1 MGRKKV
7 PKMREWFVYFPQGSL
22 QPQLIPVTISSTDS
36 LLTFLYITIGCE
48 SIETVRTGSG
58 SEVVMI
64 MAEEG
69 LFNDMLKPNLIGT
82 ALDDGLIFGGIVLAK
97 EGQRDG
103 EPDIVGFDNMPEAHH
118 IAECAQKVAK
128 EHFRKTLHHLM
139 GDAAKDH
146 YPEFF
151 S

>member
-1 MGRKKV
+1 
-7 PKMREWFVYFPQGSL
+7 MREWFVYFQQGSL

-58 SEVVMI
+58 SGSEIVMI
-64 MAEEG
+64 VDENG
-69 LFNDMLKPNLIGT
+69 LYNDRLKPNLIGG
-82 ALDDGLIFGGIVLAK
+82 ALYNGLIVGGIVLAK

-103 EPDIVGFDNMPEAHH
+103 EPDIVGFDTMPEAQH
-118 IAECAQKVAK
+118 IAECARTAAK
-128 EHFRKTLHHLM
+128 KHFRNVLHHLM

>member
-1 MGRKKV
+1 
-7 PKMREWFVYFPQGSL
+7 MREWFIYFPQGSL

-48 SIETVRTGSG
+48 SVETVRTGSG

-64 MAEEG
+64 VDENG
-69 LFNDMLKPNLIGT
+69 LFNDRLKPNLIGT
-82 ALDDGLIFGGIVLAK
+82 ALYDGLIVGGIVLAK

-103 EPDIVGFDNMPEAHH
+103 EPDIVGFDTMPEAHH
-118 IAECAQKVAK
+118 IAECAQKAAK

-139 GDAAKDH
+139 GDAARDH